1 MGGAKYGRILPGEH
15 CSWHQSWRRWQVVV
29 DLQWNHQHTFCTKR
43 DCASRRQQSSKNTC
57 WSHASCTKYILF
69 SWYRGVTGI
78 ATICEQISKW
88 VRQTQNHLSIGEPVI
103 LALRFQVS
111 VEIGPSPRG
120 KSCQE
125 DYVVTSQTENCV
137 CELYWLEVGFTI
149 HSYLPWNLE
158 KAFKIIWLFEMT

>member
-1 MGGAKYGRILPGEH
+1 MVGFYQGNWLLLAPIMAALASCWFTMEPSAH
-15 CSWHQSWRRWQVVV
+15 
-29 DLQWNHQHTFCTKR
+29 LQCTKR

-111 VEIGPSPRG
+111 VEIGQSPRG

-137 CELYWLEVGFTI
+137 CELYAWKWALQFIAIRLGTSRNHLKFLAFPKW
-149 HSYLPWNLE
+149 HSNS
-158 KAFKIIWLFEMT
+158 K